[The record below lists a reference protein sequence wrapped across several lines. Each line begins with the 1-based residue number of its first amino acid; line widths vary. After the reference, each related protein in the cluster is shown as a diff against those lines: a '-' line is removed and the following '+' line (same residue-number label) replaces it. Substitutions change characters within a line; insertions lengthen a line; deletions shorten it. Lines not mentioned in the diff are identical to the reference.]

1 MGRLYGGVG
10 AGPAT
15 YLPPR
20 VSFLGV
26 RSLSLVFADFATL
39 LVFVFVFIFV
49 LCFFFVPRCN
59 HRWLWEDQDSCQGC
73 EMTELLHKQLPLF
86 RLDVAIESLFPE
98 LYGPVEARRRRKVR
112 IHIEAAL
119 VHFGAAQASVLH
131 TYWLCV
137 RTAHRHLFVGKRR
150 GTQTRGN
157 ATVTKTFFAR
167 GSQIRPSAMP
177 SFDNSAFAHDEE
189 TCLGSTK
196 QFNSALP

>member
-59 HRWLWEDQDSCQGC
+59 HRWLWEDQDSCQVVESGKFYSKQRGYLGRNQPRLLPRTFNRRV
-73 EMTELLHKQLPLF
+73 TEK
-86 RLDVAIESLFPE
+86 
-98 LYGPVEARRRRKVR
+98 RRRKV
-112 IHIEAAL
+112 
-119 VHFGAAQASVLH
+119 
-131 TYWLCV
+131 
-137 RTAHRHLFVGKRR
+137 
-150 GTQTRGN
+150 
-157 ATVTKTFFAR
+157 
-167 GSQIRPSAMP
+167 
-177 SFDNSAFAHDEE
+177 
-189 TCLGSTK
+189 
-196 QFNSALP
+196 

>member
-150 GTQTRGN
+150 ATQTR
-157 ATVTKTFFAR
+157 
-167 GSQIRPSAMP
+167 AMR
-177 SFDNSAFAHDEE
+177 
-189 TCLGSTK
+189 L
-196 QFNSALP
+196 